1 VDLKEIAGGPEI
13 VDAAINYLYTA
24 QYISGHSPLLHHVQM
39 CIFADRHNIADLV
52 TRSEEEF
59 SQQVQSVL
67 DGGHA
72 FDRFDYSNAVK
83 LIYTS
88 FPAHGALHTRA
99 EDLAVAKAEILF
111 SGTDEAVEFQ
121 EQIKSNTQFL
131 INVCRRSAV
140 SKKSQGDT
148 SSSVDFPGP
157 TSDVN
162 VQFGWG
168 GQPSS
173 RRRPQRPRPGWDA

>member
-1 VDLKEIAGGPEI
+1 V
-13 VDAAINYLYTA
+13 
-24 QYISGHSPLLHHVQM
+24 H
-39 CIFADRHNIADLV
+39 FADRHNISDLFA
-52 TRSEEEF
+52 RSEEEF

-83 LIYTS
+83 LMYTS

-148 SSSVDFPGP
+148 PSGVNFPGL
-157 TSDVN
+157 TSDAN
-162 VQFGWG
+162 VQYSWG
-168 GQPSS
+168 SQPSS
-173 RRRPQRPRPGWDA
+173 RRRPQRPQPGWDA

>member
-1 VDLKEIAGGPEI
+1 V
-13 VDAAINYLYTA
+13 
-24 QYISGHSPLLHHVQM
+24 H
-39 CIFADRHNIADLV
+39 FADRHNISDLFA
-52 TRSEEEF
+52 RSEEEF

-83 LIYTS
+83 LMYTS